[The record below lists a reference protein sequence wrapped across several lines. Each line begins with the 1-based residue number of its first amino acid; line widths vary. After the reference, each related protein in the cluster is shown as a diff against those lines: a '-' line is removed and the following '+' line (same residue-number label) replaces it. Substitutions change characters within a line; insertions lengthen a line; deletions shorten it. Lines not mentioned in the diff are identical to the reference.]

1 MNISTV
7 AGVSRRTTYQR
18 GFWLVAFA
26 FVATMAGGALPSPLY
41 VLYQTE
47 QDLAASTL
55 TVIFAMYAV
64 GVLAALL
71 LFGRLSDDIGRRRV
85 LLSALMVAAASSAL
99 FAVAEDLTA
108 LLVARLLSGASVG
121 LLTGAATAHLAELHA
136 AARPDRGPRRAI
148 LVSIAANLG
157 GLGIG
162 PLLAGALAET
172 GVQPTRLPF
181 LVHLALLALAAVA
194 VWLAPE
200 TRSVSGR
207 ATLRPQRPAL
217 PAAGARDL
225 LAAAAAAA
233 CGFAALGLFASL
245 APLFL
250 RTKLAEPNLLVS
262 GLVVFA
268 AFASAAAAQVL
279 LAGLAEHSAAR
290 TAAALLFG
298 GLSVLVIAI
307 GSERLTLILLSAL
320 LTGAGAGLSFKDA
333 ISAAGRLTAPERR
346 AGVLASVF
354 VIAYMGLTVPVIG
367 MGVAVEQTT
376 VLRAVSAFA
385 AALAAVTLAAVAVR
399 GRHVANPLVTR
410 PPSRPN
416 H

>member
-26 FVATMAGGALPSPLY
+26 VVATMAGGALPSPLY

-55 TVIFAMYAV
+55 TVTFAMYAV

-181 LVHLALLALAAVA
+181 LLHLALLALAAVA

-279 LAGLAEHSAAR
+279 LAGLAEHSAA
-290 TAAALLFG
+290 
-298 GLSVLVIAI
+298 
-307 GSERLTLILLSAL
+307 
-320 LTGAGAGLSFKDA
+320 
-333 ISAAGRLTAPERR
+333 
-346 AGVLASVF
+346 
-354 VIAYMGLTVPVIG
+354 
-367 MGVAVEQTT
+367 EQ
-376 VLRAVSAFA
+376 
-385 AALAAVTLAAVAVR
+385 
-399 GRHVANPLVTR
+399 
-410 PPSRPN
+410 
-416 H
+416 